1 MRLRASG
8 DRHEVR
14 QQYLPTLWYQL
25 VQRLQSRG
33 KEAVEDI
40 IELMDSYFLTKDDWD
55 ALLELGVGPMNAE
68 DVKIDSQTKS
78 AFTRLYNQQSHPLP
92 FMKAGNTMAPKKLT
106 RDKPD
111 LEEAIEES
119 EDDEDPVANNN
130 DEDEEELDLK
140 KDKYV
145 KAPKKRAAKKAAT
158 KKAPGKAKGMAKEET
173 EDDDLEDAEES
184 EEIVKP
190 KKGRGSAKGKAR
202 K

>member
-1 MRLRASG
+1 
-8 DRHEVR
+8 
-14 QQYLPTLWYQL
+14 
-25 VQRLQSRG
+25 
-33 KEAVEDI
+33 
-40 IELMDSYFLTKDDWD
+40 MDSYFLTKDDWD
-55 ALLELGVGPMNAE
+55 ALLELGVGPMNSE

-92 FMKAGNTMAPKKLT
+92 FMKASNTMASKKLT

-119 EDDEDPVANNN
+119 EDDEDVVANIN

-145 KAPKKRAAKKAAT
+145 KAPKKRAATKAATKAPTKAPT
-158 KKAPGKAKGMAKEET
+158 KKAPGKAKARAREEA

-184 EEIVKP
+184 EEIAKP
-190 KKGRGSAKGKAR
+190 KRGRGSAKSKAR
-202 K
+202 R